1 MTLKVLVLG
10 VSGMLGHETFRVLG
24 AHQDLE
30 VVGSARTRQVLQ
42 FFPEE
47 LALRVEV
54 GTDMLDNDALAGLLL
69 KVRPDVIVNCIGLV
83 KQLGNAKDPLAALPL
98 NALFPHRLARLA
110 GLLGARV
117 VHISTD
123 CVFRGD
129 RGGYKETD
137 VPDAVDLYGRSKL
150 LGELLEPDTITLRT
164 SIIGRELQGHH
175 SLVDWF
181 LHSEGEVKGFSN
193 AVFSGL
199 TTHELARVI
208 GNVICSWPKLSG
220 LWHVSAAPIDKFRL
234 LELLNRVYEK
244 GLVVREDP
252 TFQIDRSLDSSR
264 FTEATGYGAPDWP
277 AMIQTMHSQ
286 DRKIKP

>member
-10 VSGMLGHETFRVLG
+10 VSGMLGHETFRVLST
-24 AHQDLE
+24 HQDLE
-30 VVGSARTRQVLQ
+30 VFGSARSRQVLQ
-42 FFPEE
+42 FFPEV
-47 LALRVEV
+47 LIPRVV
-54 GTDMLDNDALAGLLL
+54 IGTDVLDSDALAGLLQQ
-69 KVRPDVIVNCIGLV
+69 VRPDVIVNCIGLV
-83 KQLGNAKDPLAALPL
+83 KQLGSAKDPLAALPL

-129 RGGYKETD
+129 RGAYKETD
-137 VPDAVDLYGRSKL
+137 VPDATDLYGRSKL
-150 LGELLEPDTITLRT
+150 LGELLEPHTITLRT
-164 SIIGRELQGHH
+164 SIIGRELQGYH

-208 GNVICSWPKLSG
+208 GEVVRAWPELAG

-234 LELLNRVYEK
+234 LELLNRVYKK

-264 FTEATGYGAPDWP
+264 FTEATGYHAPDWP
-277 AMIQTMHSQ
+277 EMIETMHSQ
-286 DRKIKP
+286 DRKTTP